1 MNIDKTPEEKLMRL
15 EKELEVNKKALIKS
29 EKGLCFWF
37 GVVFYLCVDGLYQ
50 DFLGK
55 EVYLN
60 LIQTSWVNIPWQIWF
75 IPMILI
81 LYAHHK
87 IKKDQD

>member
-1 MNIDKTPEEKLMRL
+1 MNIDETLEEKLLRPK
-15 EKELEVNKKALIKS
+15 KELAALERKLIKS

-37 GVVFYLCVDGLYQ
+37 GVVFYLCVDALYQ

-55 EVYLN
+55 EAYLK
-60 LIQTSWVNIPWQIWF
+60 LIQASWINIPWQIWL
-75 IPMILI
+75 IPMILT

-87 IKKDQD
+87 IKQGNE